1 MKAFQQLVDTIEFL
15 RSEKGCPWDRAQT
28 LESYKKYIIE
38 EVYELFDAIERK
50 NNLAIAEELGDLLLN
65 ILLMATILKES
76 SGIKIDEILDNLKR
90 KIISRHPHV
99 FGEDKEYSL
108 DNSYR
113 RWADEKRKTEN
124 KGLFTDIPLHS
135 PSLILAYLISKRAE
149 KVGFGFN
156 NIESILNKV
165 DEEETELKEAIK
177 KSDNNEITGE
187 IGDLLL
193 AIVNLA
199 LFLDVHPEE
208 ALRKT
213 CLKFLDRLRFIEDSL
228 TKEGKNFFEVD
239 RDLLEKLWEKSK

>member
-108 DNSYR
+108 DNSYK

-213 CLKFLDRLRFIEDSL
+213 CLKFLDRLQFIEDSL

>member
-165 DEEETELKEAIK
+165 DEEEMELKEAIK